1 METRYDFGAD
11 QGRPIVYVR
20 PVNVADLPEDMREQ
34 AMGSETLYAL
44 HTADGERLALVT
56 SRGFGDALR
65 AFEAHVRITDRA
77 PALDRRW

>member
-1 METRYDFGAD
+1 METRYDFGAG

-44 HTADGERLALVT
+44 HSADGERLALV
-56 SRGFGDALR
+56 R
-65 AFEAHVRITDRA
+65 
-77 PALDRRW
+77 DRRLAFVLARQNDMDPVTVH